1 MWRFW
6 IKVII
11 SRLLLPVCIGP
22 SFPNGT
28 CTVMNVRLV
37 NGYHDCEGR
46 VEVNDGSSWV
56 GVCKDLWDKKDATV
70 VCRELGC
77 GRAQFITGN
86 FGQGKS
92 EKQISKV
99 QCSGNETS
107 VLQCEKIQ
115 EFCYGSDA
123 AVVVCSENARKQ
135 VKNCRDHLKEIKSTN
150 FTYDF
155 LSIYCSNSS
164 ETKNEPQKVIGL
176 LSSFLKKLEIISNLT
191 KEERTTAGEIILQSV
206 ENIELTV
213 SANFDEFMKKNK
225 SDDKLALEWLV
236 IPANFTQKIEPLQI
250 YGNTLQVNLQSPIQN
265 TTQGNTAVLFASY
278 TGLESVLDG
287 RFFQSNSSE
296 DTISPQINSHIV
308 TVVIKQKNNHN
319 YKCFQPINVTFQN
332 KQKRS
337 NKNVLFCVYWKS
349 EGNESS
355 WSKTGL
361 KVIHSNE
368 THTVCSSDHLSSFAV
383 IMATNSKQINEDSV
397 LSIISYVFVITALI
411 CLSLAI
417 ITFVFCKSVHK
428 GHNIIH
434 LHLSLCLFMAHL
446 LFLTGGSK
454 TDHNVICAVIA
465 GVLHFFFLASFVWMC
480 LEGVQLLLLVT
491 NLRVV
496 KYSSRS
502 RLTKR
507 YLLPPGY
514 GIPAIIVAVSA
525 GVFPGGYGTQ
535 TRLLTFKSMAQC
547 FIMGCSWILGFFQDA
562 MFFKYAFVI
571 INSLQGPFIFLVHC
585 VLSQQIRE
593 EYRRWLRCTR
603 RQKEK
608 SESSG
613 ITMRTFEETST
624 KEHEPK

>member
-383 IMATNSKQINEDSV
+383 IMATNSKQ
-397 LSIISYVFVITALI
+397 
-411 CLSLAI
+411 
-417 ITFVFCKSVHK
+417 
-428 GHNIIH
+428 
-434 LHLSLCLFMAHL
+434 
-446 LFLTGGSK
+446 
-454 TDHNVICAVIA
+454 VICAVIA

-535 TRLLTFKSMAQC
+535 TSCWLSYERGFNWSFHGPVSFLISVNIILFTIILWALRSQLGFLNTDISRVRNTRLLTFKSMAQC

>member
-1 MWRFW
+1 MSFASPGDFSVDLTVCRYVTPGLYRQLDYYNIFF
-6 IKVII
+6 
-11 SRLLLPVCIGP
+11 SLPLV
-22 SFPNGT
+22 
-28 CTVMNVRLV
+28 NVRLV
-37 NGYHDCEGR
+37 NGGHDCEGR
-46 VEVNDGSSWV
+46 VEVNDGSRWV
-56 GVCKDLWDKKDATV
+56 GVCKDLWDKKDAKV

-77 GRAQFITGN
+77 GSAQLTTGN
-86 FGQGKS
+86 FGNGES

-107 VLQCEKIQ
+107 VLQCERKQ

-123 AVVVCSENARKQ
+123 AVVVCSENARKH

-150 FTYDF
+150 FIYDF

-164 ETKNEPQKVIGL
+164 ETKNEPQKVVGL
-176 LSSFLKKLEIISNLT
+176 LSSFLKKLEIMSNLT
-191 KEERTTAGEIILQSV
+191 KEEGTIAGEIILQSV

-236 IPANFTQKIEPLQI
+236 I
-250 YGNTLQVNLQSPIQN
+250 
-265 TTQGNTAVLFASY
+265 
-278 TGLESVLDG
+278 
-287 RFFQSNSSE
+287 
-296 DTISPQINSHIV
+296 
-308 TVVIKQKNNHN
+308 
-319 YKCFQPINVTFQN
+319 
-332 KQKRS
+332 KRS

-355 WSKTGL
+355 WSETGL

-411 CLSLAI
+411 CLILAI

-428 GHNIIH
+428 GHNTIH

-480 LEGVQLLLLVT
+480 LEGVQLLLLVM

-535 TRLLTFKSMAQC
+535 TSCWLSYERGFNWSFHGPVSFLISVNIILFTIILWALRSQLGFLNTDISRVRNTRLLTFKSMAQC
-547 FIMGCSWILGFFQDA
+547 FIMGCSWILGFFQDVI
-562 MFFKYAFVI
+562 FFKYAFVI

-593 EYRRWLRCTR
+593 EYRRWLKCTR
-603 RQKEK
+603 RRKEK

-613 ITMRTFEETST
+613 ITMRTFDVSDTFQSRVYS
-624 KEHEPK
+624 